1 MIVTGLVL
9 LLVLALVVGG
19 LRLVQ
24 QVRRQQLEQR
34 RLRIYLEE
42 QLTRR
47 RIDALTWATLRA
59 MRQVADEYRRPNGA
73 A

>member
-1 MIVTGLVL
+1 MVTGLVL
-9 LLVLALVVGG
+9 LLVIALVVGG

-24 QVRRQQLEQR
+24 QVRQRQLEQR
-34 RLRIYLEE
+34 RMRLYLEE

-59 MRQVADEYRRPNGA
+59 MRQIANEYRRPDGA